1 MMISKVNIKPNLM
14 FLAAIIIIAACDM
27 PKEADQ
33 EVNALK
39 LENMDTTV
47 DPGDDFFRYVNGRW
61 LDSTEIPAQYP
72 LWGSF
77 LELRDYNSDVLAA
90 VVKSAAKNPSYPQ
103 GSDQWKV
110 AKFYEIGMDSTL
122 AERSGVSPLEPLL
135 ATINGVD
142 AKAEVQK
149 AVAELGIYGV
159 TAFYGLY
166 GSPDRKN
173 SKLQVAYLG
182 QGGLGMPDRDYYLK
196 TDARS
201 EEIKTKYKALV
212 SQMLQFLGYEATD
225 ADKAAEQIYKIEYQ
239 LAQASLD
246 RVERRKSENTYNKM
260 AVAELGRQV
269 PSVDWAQFFSD
280 SGLEPVDTII
290 VNQPKFMAEVQK
302 IIQSYPLEDIKSYLK
317 WHLINGFS
325 SYLNNAVVEASF
337 NFYSREIRGTQEMEP
352 RWKRV
357 MTATDRSLGEALG
370 KLYVDSVFPPEAKE
384 KALAMVEN
392 IKTAFA
398 ERIKNLDWMS
408 DTTKQEALKKLS
420 TFTVKI
426 GYPDEWRSY
435 QDLELDS
442 DLETA
447 SYAKNIMNARRFD
460 HYFEVEKIGKPVDK
474 SEWGMTPQTVNAYY
488 NPVFNEIVFPAGILQ
503 PPFYN
508 YKADEAVNYGG
519 MGAVIGHEIGH
530 GFDDQGS
537 KYDADGNLKN
547 WWTEGDRQRFDART
561 KMLADQYS
569 GYQPLDSVFVNGAF
583 TLGENIGDLGGL
595 TMAYDGLQLYFEKNG
610 RPGLID
616 GFTPEQRFF
625 LSWASC
631 WKLKYRDAYMR
642 NMVLTDPHS
651 PGQYRANGPLENM
664 EVFYKAFNVEE
675 GDRMWKPEES
685 RVKIW

>member
-1 MMISKVNIKPNLM
+1 M
-14 FLAAIIIIAACDM
+14 FLVAVVLIAGCEK
-27 PKEADQ
+27 PKEAEQ
-33 EVNALK
+33 PVNALK

-47 DPGDDFFRYVNGRW
+47 NPGDDFFRYVNGKW
-61 LDSTEIPAQYP
+61 VNETEIPAQYP

-77 LELRDYNSDVLAA
+77 LELRDYNNSVLSA
-90 VVKSAAKNPSYPQ
+90 VVKSAAANPQYAE

-122 AERSGVSPLEPLL
+122 AERSGVSPLNPLMS
-135 ATINGVD
+135 TID
-142 AKAEVQK
+142 AIETRQDVQN

-159 TAFYGLY
+159 RAFYGIY

-173 SKLQVAYLG
+173 SKAQVAYLAQSG
-182 QGGLGMPDRDYYLK
+182 IGMPDRDYYLK
-196 TDARS
+196 TDTRS
-201 EEIKTKYKALV
+201 EEIKAKYKAFV
-212 SQMLQFLGYEATD
+212 SQMLQYAGQPAAD

-246 RVERRKSENTYNKM
+246 RVERRNSENTYNKM
-260 AVAELGRQV
+260 SVAELGKQV
-269 PSVDWAQFFSD
+269 PSVDWNKFFKD
-280 SGLEPVDTII
+280 SGLEPIDTII
-290 VNQPKFMAEVQK
+290 VNQPKFMAEVEK
-302 IIQSYPLEDIKSYLK
+302 IMKTYPLADIKSYLK

-325 SYLNNAVVEASF
+325 SYLNNAVVQASF
-337 NFYSREIRGTQEMEP
+337 DFFSKELRGTQEMEP

-357 MTATDRSLGEALG
+357 MSATDRSLGEALG
-370 KLYVDSVFPPEAKE
+370 KLYVDSVFPPQAKE

-392 IKTAFA
+392 IKVAFG

-408 DTTKQEALKKLS
+408 DTTKQQALKKLS
-420 TFTVKI
+420 TFSVKI

-435 QDLELDS
+435 QDLELDANM
-442 DLETA
+442 ETA
-447 SYAKNIMNARRFD
+447 SYAKNVMNARRFD
-460 HYFEVEKIGKPVDK
+460 HFDEVKKIGKPVDK

-488 NPVFNEIVFPAGILQ
+488 NSVFNEIVFPAGILQ

-547 WWTEGDRQRFDART
+547 WWTEEDRTRFDART

-569 GYQPLDSVFVNGAF
+569 GYEPLDSVFVNGAF

-595 TMAYDGLQLYFEKNG
+595 TMAYDGLQMHLKKHGN
-610 RPGLID
+610 PGLID

-651 PGQYRANGPLENM
+651 PGQFRANGPLENM
-664 EVFYKAFNVEE
+664 EVFYQAFNVKE
-675 GDRMWKPEES
+675 GDKMWKPEES